1 MTPAANVI
9 YFSLSQMKRPNKPFH
24 PSLMFASKAKLSPS
38 EAPFRY
44 SPEGKA
50 PGLPAYVR
58 LGRKGLPGTND
69 VAYFDSSSVTKN
81 FDNNATCCQC
91 HLFLFVTNEEAK

>member
-1 MTPAANVI
+1 MKPAANVI
-9 YFSLSQMKRPNKPFH
+9 YFSSSQMKRPNKPFH
-24 PSLMFASKAKLSPS
+24 PSLIFASKANSAQGEHNSGAPLKGKLL
-38 EAPFRY
+38 A
-44 SPEGKA
+44 
-50 PGLPAYVR
+50 LPANVR

-81 FDNNATCCQC
+81 FNNNDTSCQC